1 MKKILIVDDDPIFLI
16 LLHRTLLDEGYQV
29 IKAERSQEA
38 ISAMES
44 ESFDLVITDLVMPDI
59 DGIEL
64 TRRILGIDPKLPII
78 IITGSG
84 YFEKAAEAMK
94 IGAYDFIAK
103 PFELKKICTTIKNA
117 LDYRKIKSGPPGP
130 PEGQGEKL
138 A

>member
-1 MKKILIVDDDPIFLI
+1 MKKILIVDDDPVFLI

-29 IKAERSQEA
+29 IKAEGSQEA

-44 ESFDLVITDLVMPDI
+44 ESFDVVITDLLMPDI

-64 TRRILGIDPKLPII
+64 TQRILGIDPKLPII

-84 YFEKAAEAMK
+84 YFDKAAEAMK
-94 IGAYDFIAK
+94 IGAYDFVAK

-117 LDYRKIKSGPPGP
+117 LDYRKINSGP
-130 PEGQGEKL
+130 PEGRGEKSV
-138 A
+138 

>member
-1 MKKILIVDDDPIFLI
+1 MKKILIVDDDPVFLI
-16 LLHRTLLDEGYQV
+16 LLYRTLSEEGYQV

-44 ESFDLVITDLVMPDI
+44 ESFDLVITDLLMPDI

-64 TRRILGIDPKLPII
+64 TRIILGIDPKLPII

-84 YFEKAAEAMK
+84 YFEEAAEAMK

-117 LDYRKIKSGPPGP
+117 LDYRKINSGP
-130 PEGQGEKL
+130 PEGRGEKSV
-138 A
+138 

>member
-1 MKKILIVDDDPIFLI
+1 MKKILIVDDDPVFLI

-44 ESFDLVITDLVMPDI
+44 ESFDVVITDLLMPDI

-64 TRRILGIDPKLPII
+64 TQRLLGIDPKLPII

-117 LDYRKIKSGPPGP
+117 LDYRKINSGP
-130 PEGQGEKL
+130 PEGRGEKSV
-138 A
+138 

>member
-16 LLHRTLLDEGYQV
+16 LLYRTLLDEGYQV
-29 IKAERSQEA
+29 IKAVRSQEA

-64 TRRILGIDPKLPII
+64 TRRMLGIDPKLPII

-84 YFEKAAEAMK
+84 YLEKAAEARK
-94 IGAYDFIAK
+94 VGAYDFIAK
-103 PFELKKICTTIKNA
+103 PFELEKICTTIKNA
-117 LDYRKIKSGPPGP
+117 LDYRKNKRRHL
-130 PEGQGEKL
+130 EGQGEKS

>member
-1 MKKILIVDDDPIFLI
+1 MKKILIVDDDPVFLI

-29 IKAERSQEA
+29 IKAEGSQEA

-44 ESFDLVITDLVMPDI
+44 ESFDVVITDLLMPDI

-64 TRRILGIDPKLPII
+64 TQRILGIDPKLPII

-103 PFELKKICTTIKNA
+103 PFELEKICTTIKNA
-117 LDYRKIKSGPPGP
+117 LEYRKIKSGLS
-130 PEGQGEKL
+130 EGRGEKSV
-138 A
+138 